1 MRKVLHV
8 TYDMRIGGT
17 EQVIRNI
24 IENVDGSRIESHI
37 FCIEQPLGPWGEELK
52 AAGLKIASVHRQP
65 GFDFRLIKAIRAYIK
80 RERIDVVHCH
90 QYTPY
95 VYGVLAALGC
105 CVKVV
110 FTEHGRFYPDFGTWK
125 RKLANPL
132 LARFTSHITSISKA
146 TREALVEYENFSRK
160 RIDVI
165 YNAVADVRDKIDQ
178 EAIDG
183 LRTELDVSEGCIVFG
198 TIARLDPIKNQEMM
212 LKAFA
217 NTLNEVPQALLLIV
231 GDGEMRVR
239 LEQLADELRI
249 SNALRFVGYRSEPFQ
264 YLGLMDVYL
273 LSSLSEGTSMTL
285 LEAMAASKP
294 CVVTDA
300 GGNPEIV
307 LDQHNG
313 FVVPNN
319 NEHAFSK
326 AMIELVG
333 DSACREALG
342 VAARKR
348 YKEVFSVEKMIFTY
362 EHLYGV

>member
-1 MRKVLHV
+1 
-8 TYDMRIGGT
+8 MRIGGT

-24 IENVDGSRIESHI
+24 VESIDGSRFESHI

-52 AAGLKIASVHRQP
+52 AAGFKIASVNRQP
-65 GFDFRLIKAIRAYIK
+65 GFDLSLIKAIRAYIK

-95 VYGVLAALGC
+95 IYGVLAALGC
-105 CVKVV
+105 GVKVV

-146 TREALVEYENFSRK
+146 TREALVEYENFNRK

-178 EAIDG
+178 YAIDA
-183 LRTELDVSEGCIVFG
+183 LRTELGVSEGCIVFG

-212 LKAFA
+212 LQAFA
-217 NTLNEVPQALLLIV
+217 NTLKEVPQAILLIV
-231 GDGEMRVR
+231 GDGEIRER
-239 LEQLADELRI
+239 LEQLAAELRI
-249 SNALRFVGYRSEPFQ
+249 SNALRFVGYRNEPFQ

-319 NEHAFSK
+319 NAQAFSK
-326 AMIELVG
+326 AMIALAKDG
-333 DSACREALG
+333 ACRESFG

-348 YKEVFSVEKMIFTY
+348 YEDVFSVEKMTSAY